1 VIVPRQQQLVLNT
14 MRYVGRP
21 LLLLLI
27 YDILVVIAYKEG
39 YLHWAALNQIPV
51 SLLGSVI
58 SILVAF
64 RNTTSYARWWEAR
77 TLWGAIVN
85 NSRSWGRQ
93 VTTVIRPQARDGAEA
108 QQVRQAQQRMVYYQ
122 IAWVHALR
130 QHLRR
135 LEPWEEISAFLSP
148 QELATLKQQQNIPMA
163 IQQWQSLALGDALE
177 KGWISQAQWRALDES
192 LNDLVDAQG
201 GAERIKNTPMPR
213 QYDYMPQLC
222 VQIFCILLPLAM
234 GASMGWFTPLGSA
247 LVGFIFL
254 ALDKIGRDLED
265 PFDNTIYDIPLT
277 SITRTI
283 EINLRQM
290 LGETE
295 LPSPL
300 APVNNIL
307 W

>member
-1 VIVPRQQQLVLNT
+1 MIAPPRRRRLVLLT
-14 MRYVGRP
+14 VRYIGWP
-21 LLLLLI
+21 LVVLLA
-27 YDILVVIAYKEG
+27 YDIAVVAAYKAG

-58 SILVAF
+58 SILVVF
-64 RNTTSYARWWEAR
+64 RNTTSYSRWWEAR
-77 TLWGAIVN
+77 TLWGVIVN

-93 VTTVIRPQARDGAEA
+93 VTVTMKAGDDQTEEAE
-108 QQVRQAQQRMVYYQ
+108 MIKKKLIYYQ
-122 IAWVHALR
+122 IAWAHALR

-135 LEPWEEISAFLSP
+135 LEPWSEIESFLSP
-148 QELATLKQQQNIPMA
+148 EEMVRLRNEKNIPVA
-163 IQQWQSLALGDALE
+163 IQQWQTSLLCDALDR
-177 KGWISQAQWRALDES
+177 GWIDSMQWRAMDES

-213 QYDYMPQLC
+213 QYDYLPQLC
-222 VQIFCILLPLAM
+222 VQMFCILLPLAL

-265 PFDNTIYDIPLT
+265 PFDNTVHDIPLT

-290 LGETE
+290 LGETA
-295 LPSPL
+295 LPE
-300 APVNNIL
+300 AVTPVNDIL

>member
-1 VIVPRQQQLVLNT
+1 MIVPRQRQLVLNT
-14 MRYVGRP
+14 LRYVGKP
-21 LLLLLI
+21 LVLLLI

-77 TLWGAIVN
+77 TLWGSIVN

-93 VTTVIRPQARDGAEA
+93 VTTVIRPSAGRDIAE
-108 QQVRQAQQRMVYYQ
+108 VRQLQQKMIYYQ

-130 QHLRR
+130 AHLRR
-135 LEPWEEISAFLSP
+135 LEPWNDISAFLSP
-148 QELATLKQQQNIPMA
+148 QELASLRREKNVPVA
-163 IQQWQSLALGDALE
+163 IQQSQSIVLRDALDHSL
-177 KGWISQAQWRALDES
+177 IDAAQWRAMDES

-213 QYDYMPQLC
+213 QYDYIPQLC

-265 PFDNTIYDIPLT
+265 PFDNTIHDIPLT

-290 LGETE
+290 LGETN
-295 LPSPL
+295 LPEQTV
-300 APVNNIL
+300 PVGDIL

>member
-1 VIVPRQQQLVLNT
+1 MIVPRHKRLVLHT
-14 MRYVGRP
+14 VRYVGWP
-21 LLLLLI
+21 LLGLLL
-27 YDILVVIAYKEG
+27 YDILVVFVYKAG
-39 YLHWAALNQIPV
+39 YLHWASLNQIPV

-77 TLWGAIVN
+77 TLWGSIVN

-93 VTTVIRPQARDGAEA
+93 VTTAMCRSDIPSEI
-108 QQVRQAQQRMVYYQ
+108 QQTQRRMVYYQ

-135 LEPWEEISAFLSP
+135 LEPWDEIAVFLSAE
-148 QELATLKQQQNIPMA
+148 ELAHLRSQRNVPMA
-163 IQQWQSLALGDALE
+163 IQQWQSALLRDVLDR
-177 KGWISQAQWRALDES
+177 GWIDIAQWRAMDES

-213 QYDYMPQLC
+213 QYDYIPQLC

-234 GASMGWFTPLGSA
+234 GATMGWFTPLGSA

-265 PFDNTIYDIPLT
+265 PFDNTIHDIPLT
-277 SITRTI
+277 SMCRTI

-295 LPSPL
+295 LPADEKPIDGVL
-300 APVNNIL
+300 R
-307 W
+307 